1 MRKFILSLSLKTE
14 LLLVLIL
21 GFGWFIVSSNLNLLY
36 HLFNDSHNWIYG
48 LSSSHF
54 IYTSAYEVISFSI
67 IVFILFKRNYRF
79 SDFDFEFSFK
89 LLGVAIILFLIVK
102 YTYGSIFLILKHF
115 IKTDT
120 LNYLKFKYSAGT
132 VSVISVLVINS
143 FYEEFLLNGYLFK
156 ILANYKSKFIIL
168 LSVGLRMSY
177 HTYQGWIG
185 LVSVLVI
192 GIVFSLYYFKYAK
205 LWPIIIA
212 HGLINLSSFYVY
224 AHMNN

>member
-1 MRKFILSLSLKTE
+1 M
-14 LLLVLIL
+14 
-21 GFGWFIVSSNLNLLY
+21 
-36 HLFNDSHNWIYG
+36 
-48 LSSSHF
+48 SSSHF
-54 IYTSAYEVISFSI
+54 IYTSTYEVISFSI
-67 IVFILFKRNYRF
+67 IVFILFRRNYKF
-79 SDFDFEFSFK
+79 NDFDFEFSFK

-115 IKTDT
+115 IKADSM
-120 LNYLKFKYSAGT
+120 NYLKFKYSAGT

-192 GIVFSLYYFKYAK
+192 GIVFSLYYLKYAK

-212 HGLINLSSFYVY
+212 HGLINLSSIYAY